1 MRAHGGQSC
10 VRMKKR
16 LKVLVSAYSCAPFRG
31 SEHEVGWQWTT
42 RLARDF
48 DVTVLTRRK
57 HRKAIELGL
66 AGLPLNWARPKFVYH
81 EASRPI
87 FWLHRR
93 FKMTRIYY
101 IAWQRSAWEIVA
113 GMCEKNKYDLLHHI
127 AFAGFR
133 YRTAVWQHGVPCI
146 WGPIGGMESIPMGLL
161 PWKHPQELAA
171 EIGRNM
177 ANWLMAAGFH
187 ALSYRASLSNII
199 LVANKE
205 TEHAFKQLGITT
217 HLMPTIGLDPAEV
230 PKAGP
235 RPMHPK
241 HPLRLVFIGKV
252 ILLKGIDLAI
262 EALKKSGT
270 EARLTVVGAG
280 AFLPRARTM
289 VRKMG
294 LANRVE
300 FLGNIP
306 RAEIWGILKN
316 HDILILPTLHDSG
329 SFTILEAMG
338 SARPVICLD
347 CGGPALSVASGCG
360 TKIPCTNHK
369 EVVEGLA
376 RAIWDYNHDRRKINQ
391 EGRKARKQV
400 LAQYSWDAK
409 VKQMGAFYKSVARL
423 NGKGGGGHKQQ
434 KIIIY
439 SILIVVGVSLL
450 GWLSLKKA
458 TSSAAYISNIS
469 IPSVAMISLANSNM
483 DKALVITLG
492 GVRGGIDAQRM
503 REGDELC
510 EKTGALLA
518 SYAQTRILNQDESK
532 YLALVATRE
541 DYLEVRKQVCDLVA
555 QHKLAAAQE
564 IIDSKLLPAF
574 SEYKRRAEAELD
586 SSIQAAREISD
597 ESRKNSARAQLSVVF
612 VAIGFAVAGF
622 IMGFFK

>member
-1 MRAHGGQSC
+1 
-10 VRMKKR
+10 
-16 LKVLVSAYSCAPFRG
+16 
-31 SEHEVGWQWTT
+31 
-42 RLARDF
+42 
-48 DVTVLTRRK
+48 
-57 HRKAIELGL
+57 
-66 AGLPLNWARPKFVYH
+66 
-81 EASRPI
+81 
-87 FWLHRR
+87 
-93 FKMTRIYY
+93 
-101 IAWQRSAWEIVA
+101 
-113 GMCEKNKYDLLHHI
+113 
-127 AFAGFR
+127 
-133 YRTAVWQHGVPCI
+133 
-146 WGPIGGMESIPMGLL
+146 
-161 PWKHPQELAA
+161 
-171 EIGRNM
+171 
-177 ANWLMAAGFH
+177 
-187 ALSYRASLSNII
+187 
-199 LVANKE
+199 
-205 TEHAFKQLGITT
+205 
-217 HLMPTIGLDPAEV
+217 
-230 PKAGP
+230 
-235 RPMHPK
+235 
-241 HPLRLVFIGKV
+241 
-252 ILLKGIDLAI
+252 
-262 EALKKSGT
+262 
-270 EARLTVVGAG
+270 
-280 AFLPRARTM
+280 
-289 VRKMG
+289 
-294 LANRVE
+294 
-300 FLGNIP
+300 
-306 RAEIWGILKN
+306 
-316 HDILILPTLHDSG
+316 
-329 SFTILEAMG
+329 MG

-347 CGGPALSVASGCG
+347 CGGPALSVAGGCG
-360 TKIPCTNHK
+360 TKIPCTNRK

-450 GWLSLKKA
+450 GWLSLRKV

-483 DKALVITLG
+483 DKALIITLG

-541 DYLEVRKQVCDLVA
+541 DYLEVRKQVSDLVA

-597 ESRKNSARAQLSVVF
+597 ESRKKSARAQLLVVF

>member
-1 MRAHGGQSC
+1 MTAHGGQSC
-10 VRMKKR
+10 MRMKKR

-146 WGPIGGMESIPMGLL
+146 WGPIGGMESIPGGLL
-161 PWKHPQELAA
+161 PWKHPQELAT

-187 ALSYRASLSNII
+187 ALSHRANLSNMT

-205 TEHAFKQLGITT
+205 TEHAFKKLGITT

-241 HPLRLVFIGKV
+241 DPLRLVFIGKV

-270 EARLTVVGAG
+270 EARLTVVGTG

-289 VRKMG
+289 VSKMG

-347 CGGPALSVASGCG
+347 CGGPALSVAGGCG
-360 TKIPCTNHK
+360 TKIPCTNRK
-369 EVVEGLA
+369 KVVEGLA
-376 RAIWDYNHDRRKINQ
+376 RAIQDYNKDRGKINQ
-391 EGRKARKQV
+391 QGRKARKQV
-400 LAQYSWDAK
+400 LAHYAWDTK
-409 VKQMGAFYKSVARL
+409 VKQMEALYRDVAQQAS
-423 NGKGGGGHKQQ
+423 KGGGKYKQL

-439 SILIVVGVSLL
+439 SILIAIGVSLL
-450 GWLSLKKA
+450 GWLSLSTV
-458 TSSAAYISNIS
+458 TSSAAYISRVS
-469 IPSVAMISLANSNM
+469 IPSVSIISLANSNM
-483 DKALVITLG
+483 DKALIITLE
-492 GVRGGIDAQRM
+492 GVLGGIDLQRM

-510 EKTGALLA
+510 EKTGAQLA
-518 SYAQTRILNQDESK
+518 TYAKTTISNQDKSN
-532 YLALVATRE
+532 YLALLSIRE
-541 DYLEVRKQVCDLVA
+541 DYLEVRKQVYDLVA
-555 QHKLAAAQE
+555 QHKVTAAQE
-564 IIDSKLLPAF
+564 IIYSKLLPAF

-586 SSIQAAREISD
+586 SSIQEARKMSE
-597 ESRKNSARAQLSVVF
+597 ENRKKSARAQLLVAFVV
-612 VAIGFAVAGF
+612 VGFAVAGF